1 MTSLLC
7 SSIIYGAKNGFLPI
21 PNPVVSLSEK
31 PCSSSENKK
40 RCFCLSERT
49 QLTAHTQC
57 GFWTCLY
64 FYIMLAKYC
73 KFLVLCQFFFAGV
86 WTQFS
91 TAQFLCMI
99 NYHTRSFFSIFLHK
113 KGIVHVVFFPKHNNQ
128 LKSFTRSQEYHLSD
142 S

>member
-73 KFLVLCQFFFAGV
+73 KFSCSMLV
-86 WTQFS
+86 
-91 TAQFLCMI
+91 FLCWSVDPI
-99 NYHTRSFFSIFLHK
+99 QHSIVFVYDKLPYTVIFQFFLHK
-113 KGIVHVVFFPKHNNQ
+113 KAIVHVVFFPKHNSQ
-128 LKSFTRSQEYHLSD
+128 LKSFTRSQEYHLRD

>member
-73 KFLVLCQFFFAGV
+73 KFSCSMLV
-86 WTQFS
+86 
-91 TAQFLCMI
+91 FLCWSVDPI
-99 NYHTRSFFSIFLHK
+99 QHSIVFVYDKLPYTVIFQFFLHK
-113 KGIVHVVFFPKHNNQ
+113 KSIVHVVFFPKHNSQ
-128 LKSFTRSQEYHLSD
+128 LKSFTRSQEYHLRD

>member
-7 SSIIYGAKNGFLPI
+7 SSIIYGAKNGFLSI

-73 KFLVLCQFFFAGV
+73 KFSCSMLV
-86 WTQFS
+86 
-91 TAQFLCMI
+91 FLCWSVDPI
-99 NYHTRSFFSIFLHK
+99 QHSIVFVYDKLPYMVIFQFFLHK
-113 KGIVHVVFFPKHNNQ
+113 KGIVHVVFFSKTQ
-128 LKSFTRSQEYHLSD
+128 
-142 S
+142 

>member
-73 KFLVLCQFFFAGV
+73 KFSCSMLVFLCWSVDPIQHSIVFVYDKLPYTVIFQFVCFFAQKRHCPCCIFSK
-86 WTQFS
+86 TQ
-91 TAQFLCMI
+91 
-99 NYHTRSFFSIFLHK
+99 
-113 KGIVHVVFFPKHNNQ
+113 
-128 LKSFTRSQEYHLSD
+128 
-142 S
+142 

>member
-73 KFLVLCQFFFAGV
+73 KFSCSMLVFLCWSVDPIQHSIVFVYDKLPYMVIFQFFCTKKAL
-86 WTQFS
+86 S
-91 TAQFLCMI
+91 ML
-99 NYHTRSFFSIFLHK
+99 YFFQNT
-113 KGIVHVVFFPKHNNQ
+113 IVN
-128 LKSFTRSQEYHLSD
+128 LKVLPEVKNII
-142 S
+142 